1 MSLITGRTLRTAL
14 CISGIFLLTG
24 CGLTSCSGGDD
35 NLPGFTQTVKGE
47 NGSESSVR
55 FGKDAVIPADFPSGV
70 PLPTAGPLRAVVA
83 EKNPPNASYTMT
95 YAMGGRD
102 GNVLGNQYRQ
112 KLENAGFKIEH
123 YSSVG
128 GTDNQITQFDAVG
141 KKWDVAVVSGKASPR
156 DRSTFSVQVHT
167 HGQITSGIGG
177 IGDTTPD
184 ITAPQGSGIEIPDA
198 NPGGSS
204 TTTTTSGF

>member
-1 MSLITGRTLRTAL
+1 VGPVTGRTIRTAL

-24 CGLTSCSGGDD
+24 CGLTSCGSGD
-35 NLPGFTQTVKGE
+35 NGPPGFTQTVKGE

-55 FGKDAVIPADFPSGV
+55 FGKDAVIPPDFPSGV
-70 PLPTAGPLRAVVA
+70 PLPEAGALRAVVA

-102 GNVLGNQYRQ
+102 GNVLGNHYRQ

-141 KKWDVAVVSGKASPR
+141 RKWDVAVVSGKASPR
-156 DRSTFSVQVHT
+156 DRATFSVQVHT

-184 ITAPQGSGIEIPDA
+184 VLVPKGSGVEIP
-198 NPGGSS
+198 NPDPGASG
-204 TTTTTSGF
+204 TTSTTSGF